1 MTKPSGPSG
10 KQANHQAPTG
20 HRASSFNPQHKRFNP
35 NTQQDYIHQKNQEPN
50 IKLDKPD
57 KQ

>member
-1 MTKPSGPSG
+1 MTKPSG

-35 NTQQDYIHQKNQEPN
+35 NTQQDYIHQKNQESTIPN
-50 IKLDKPD
+50 IKLDK
-57 KQ
+57 Q